1 MYKIKIYNN
10 KNEQKTNIRNISC
23 ADTFTKRLLGLMGKN
38 KFNGLIIKQKHQSKY
53 YNSIHTSFMKV
64 PIDILYI
71 NNQMKIHELTTLNP
85 WQLYIP
91 KKGNIKYI
99 IELPEKSIN
108 KHNIKINDK
117 VVITHE
123 RQKN

>member
-10 KNEQKTNIRNISC
+10 KNEQKSKIGNISC

-38 KFNGLIIKQKHQSKY
+38 KFNGLIFKQKHQSKY

-71 NNQMKIHELTTLNP
+71 NNQMKIQETKTLNP

-91 KKGNIKYI
+91 KKGNIKHI

>member
-1 MYKIKIYNN
+1 
-10 KNEQKTNIRNISC
+10 
-23 ADTFTKRLLGLMGKN
+23 
-38 KFNGLIIKQKHQSKY
+38 
-53 YNSIHTSFMKV
+53 
-64 PIDILYI
+64 
-71 NNQMKIHELTTLNP
+71 MKIHELTTLNP

-91 KKGNIKYI
+91 KKGNIKHI

-117 VVITHE
+117 VVIIHE